1 MATTAFPG
9 VAVHLHMAHEQLE
22 NARAAVRRAEEVAS
36 EDEHRDV
43 WQVLQNVDDALSD
56 LDETDDETLREDRLA
71 EVKQEL
77 NRVEGDLTG
86 ELGSYVENARESI
99 VAYEKARL

>member
-1 MATTAFPG
+1 
-9 VAVHLHMAHEQLE
+9 MAHEELE
-22 NARAAVRRAEEVAS
+22 NARAAIRRAEDVAS

-56 LDETDDETLREDRLA
+56 LDDTDDEQLREDRLA

-77 NRVEGDLTG
+77 NRIQDDVTG
-86 ELGSYVENARESI
+86 ELGSYVENARKSI

>member
-1 MATTAFPG
+1 
-9 VAVHLHMAHEQLE
+9 MAHEQLE

-56 LDETDDETLREDRLA
+56 VEDADEQLREDRLA

-77 NRVEGDLTG
+77 GRIQDDVTG
-86 ELGSYVENARESI
+86 EIGSYIDTARESI
-99 VAYEKARL
+99 IAYEKAHV